1 MKLSPK
7 KSLLALLI
15 VGATAPAFAAVDP
28 AFATGM
34 TTITGDVLAYMAAA
48 FPLIAGVF
56 GFAIAVRFGVG
67 LIKRLAK

>member
-15 VGATAPAFAAVDP
+15 VGITSPAFAAVDP
-28 AFATGM
+28 AFTTGM
-34 TTITGDVLAYMAAA
+34 TSIVTDVIAYMASA

-56 GFAIAVRFGVG
+56 GFAIAVRFGVS